1 MCNTK
6 KLISIVVPNYNEE
19 AMLDELYERTT
30 VVMQSLTKYDYE
42 IVFFDDGSKDG
53 SRKKIEEL
61 CNKDEH
67 VKAVLYSKNFGYAKS
82 TFYCFQQAKGDCA
95 VILHADLQNPPEEI
109 PRLVEKWENG
119 SQIVLG
125 IKNQSRENKFVYLI
139 RTLFYWMINN
149 VFGVHMIPHA
159 TEFELFDR
167 GFLDVL
173 KKINTNEPFLRGLI
187 YEYGSSFDQIYYTQ
201 DKRKKGKSKFTLSK
215 YYDFA
220 VCGIVN
226 ASKVLP
232 RRVIFV
238 SIIAMVLTM
247 LELFIFYIPNFLTMS
262 YNDAVNGIVL
272 RLIFIFMGLLSLM
285 VSFCAEHLI
294 SLPRNNGE
302 KPIIIEERRINY

>member
-1 MCNTK
+1 MCNNK
-6 KLISIVVPNYNEE
+6 KLISIVVPNYNEVDT
-19 AMLDELYERTT
+19 LDELYERTT
-30 VVMQSLTKYDYE
+30 KVMQTLTEYDYE
-42 IVFFDDGSKDG
+42 IVFFDDGSTDG
-53 SRKKIEEL
+53 SKKKIEEL
-61 CNKDEH
+61 CNKDNRI
-67 VKAVLYSKNFGYAKS
+67 KAVFYSKNFGYAKG

-109 PRLVEKWENG
+109 PKLVEKWKTG
-119 SQIVLG
+119 AQIVFG
-125 IKNQSRENKFVYLI
+125 VKNQSRENKFIYFI
-139 RTLFYWMINN
+139 RTVFYWVINN
-149 VFGVHMIPHA
+149 IFGVKMVPHA
-159 TEFELFDR
+159 TEFELFDKS
-167 GFLDVL
+167 FIDVL

-187 YEYGSSFDQIYYTQ
+187 YEYGSSYEYVYYTQ
-201 DKRKKGKSKFTLSK
+201 EKRKKGKSKFTLSK

-238 SIIAMVLTM
+238 SIIAMVLSII
-247 LELFIFYIPNFLTMS
+247 ELFFFCIPNALDLSLNSAISDIM
-262 YNDAVNGIVL
+262 I
-272 RLIFIFMGLLSLM
+272 RLIFIFMGLLLLM

>member
-1 MCNTK
+1 MSK
-6 KLISIVVPNYNEE
+6 KLISVVVPNYNEE

-30 VVMQSLTKYDYE
+30 KVMQTLTKYDYE

-149 VFGVHMIPHA
+149 VFGVNMIPHA

-167 GFLDVL
+167 SFLDVL

-187 YEYGSSFDQIYYTQ
+187 YEYGTSFDQIYYTQ

-220 VCGIVN
+220 ICGIVN
-226 ASKVLP
+226 ASRVLP
-232 RRVIFV
+232 RRVVFV
-238 SIIAMVLTM
+238 SIIAMIISI
-247 LELFIFYIPNFLTMS
+247 LEMFIFCIPNAFSLTL
-262 YNDAVNGIVL
+262 DAAINSIML
-272 RLIFIFMGLLSLM
+272 RLIFIFIGLLLLMISL
-285 VSFCAEHLI
+285 CAEHLI

>member
-1 MCNTK
+1 MSK
-6 KLISIVVPNYNEE
+6 KLISIVVPNYNEVGT
-19 AMLDELYERTT
+19 LDELYERTT
-30 VVMQSLTKYDYE
+30 KVMQTLTKYDYE

-53 SRKKIEEL
+53 SKEKIEEL

-67 VKAVLYSKNFGYAKS
+67 IKAVFYSKNFGYAKG

-109 PRLVEKWENG
+109 PRLVEKWETG
-119 SQIVLG
+119 AQIVLG
-125 IKNQSRENKFVYLI
+125 IKNQSRENKFVYFM

-149 VFGVHMIPHA
+149 VFGVKMIPHA
-159 TEFELFDR
+159 TEFELFDKS
-167 GFLDVL
+167 FIDVL
-173 KKINTNEPFLRGLI
+173 KRINTNEPFLRGLI
-187 YEYGSSFDQIYYTQ
+187 YEYGTSYEQVYYTQ
-201 DKRKKGKSKFTLSK
+201 EKRKKGKSKFTLSK

-232 RRVIFV
+232 RRVIWV
-238 SIIAMVLTM
+238 SVIVMVLTI
-247 LELFIFYIPNFLTMS
+247 LELFFSCIPSVWGTFFHGAIGHIM
-262 YNDAVNGIVL
+262 I
-272 RLIFIFMGLLSLM
+272 RLIVIFMGLLTLM

>member
-67 VKAVLYSKNFGYAKS
+67 IKAVFYSKNFGYAKS

-149 VFGVHMIPHA
+149 VFGVNMIPHA

-167 GFLDVL
+167 SFLDVL

-187 YEYGSSFDQIYYTQ
+187 YEYGTSFDQIYYTQ

>member
-1 MCNTK
+1 MSK
-6 KLISIVVPNYNEE
+6 KLISIVVPNYNEVGT
-19 AMLDELYERTT
+19 LDELYERTT
-30 VVMQSLTKYDYE
+30 NVMQTLTKYDYE

-53 SRKKIEEL
+53 SKEKIEEL

-67 VKAVLYSKNFGYAKS
+67 IKAVFYSKNFGYAKG

-109 PRLVEKWENG
+109 PRLVEKWETG
-119 SQIVLG
+119 AQIVLG
-125 IKNQSRENKFVYLI
+125 IKNQSRENKFVYFM

-149 VFGVHMIPHA
+149 VFGVKMIPHA
-159 TEFELFDR
+159 TEFELFDKS
-167 GFLDVL
+167 FIDVL
-173 KKINTNEPFLRGLI
+173 KRINTNEPFLRGLI
-187 YEYGSSFDQIYYTQ
+187 YEYGTSYEQVYYTQ
-201 DKRKKGKSKFTLSK
+201 EKRKKGKSKFTLSK

-232 RRVIFV
+232 RRVIWV
-238 SIIAMVLTM
+238 SVIVMVLTI
-247 LELFIFYIPNFLTMS
+247 LELFFSCIPSVWGTSFHGAIGHIM
-262 YNDAVNGIVL
+262 I
-272 RLIFIFMGLLSLM
+272 RLIVIFMGLLTLM

>member
-1 MCNTK
+1 MSK
-6 KLISIVVPNYNEE
+6 KLISIVVPNYNEVNS
-19 AMLDELYERTT
+19 LDELYERTT
-30 VVMQSLTKYDYE
+30 KVMQTLDKYDYE

-53 SRKKIEEL
+53 SRDKIEEL
-61 CNKDEH
+61 CEKDEH
-67 VKAVLYSKNFGYAKS
+67 IKAVLYSKNFGYAKS

-125 IKNQSRENKFVYLI
+125 IKNQSRENKLVYLF

-149 VFGVHMIPHA
+149 VFGVKMIPHA
-159 TEFELFDR
+159 TEFELFDKS
-167 GFLDVL
+167 FLDVL

-226 ASKVLP
+226 ASKILP

-238 SIIAMVLTM
+238 SIIAMVISI
-247 LELFIFYIPNFLTMS
+247 LEMFIFCIPNALNLTL
-262 YNDAVNGIVL
+262 DAAINSIML
-272 RLIFIFMGLLSLM
+272 RLIFIFIGLLLLM

-294 SLPRNNGE
+294 SLPRNNEE
-302 KPIIIEERRINY
+302 KPIIIEEKRINY

>member
-1 MCNTK
+1 MSK

-30 VVMQSLTKYDYE
+30 KVMQTLTKYDYE

-53 SRKKIEEL
+53 SRAKIEEL
-61 CNKDEH
+61 CERDEH
-67 VKAVLYSKNFGYAKS
+67 IKAVFYSKNFGYAKS

-149 VFGVHMIPHA
+149 VFGVNMIPHA

-167 GFLDVL
+167 SFLDVL

-187 YEYGSSFDQIYYTQ
+187 YEYGTSFDQIYYTQ

-220 VCGIVN
+220 ICGIVN
-226 ASKVLP
+226 ASRVLP
-232 RRVIFV
+232 RRVVFV
-238 SIIAMVLTM
+238 SIIAMIISI
-247 LELFIFYIPNFLTMS
+247 LEMFIFCIPNAFSLTL
-262 YNDAVNGIVL
+262 DAAINSIML
-272 RLIFIFMGLLSLM
+272 RLIFIFIGLLLLMISL
-285 VSFCAEHLI
+285 CAEHLI

-302 KPIIIEERRINY
+302 KPIIIEEKRINY